1 MRIIRNDKFI
11 KQRASLGRNIS
22 IAGLVIL
29 VIGLLI
35 SFSAPQLFLLSFL
48 CLLIGFLCS
57 QVGIYLANRYIR
69 IDRPDEVLQKA
80 LKGFDDRYALYL
92 YTSPAGNVFLTP
104 TKCVV
109 FTVKLQSGPIE
120 YRAGKWHHRTGGL
133 KRLFGW
139 MTQEGL
145 GNPTRDAET
154 ENASLQRYI
163 TKKLPDVEVAI
174 QPVIVFSSPT
184 AELNTAGAPIPAIHA
199 KKLKE
204 WLRSTG
210 KAGGFTA
217 ETHDKLAEI
226 LEAQGTTTKSI
237 SSASAEES

>member
-11 KQRASLGRNIS
+11 KQRAGLGRNIS

-35 SFSAPQLFLLSFL
+35 SFSAPELVFLSLL

-57 QVGIYLANRYIR
+57 QIGIYLGNRYIR
-69 IDRPDEVLQKA
+69 LDRPDEVLQKA
-80 LKGFDDRYALYL
+80 LKGFDDRYALYI

-104 TKCVV
+104 TQCVV
-109 FTVKLQSGPIE
+109 FTVKLQSGAIE
-120 YRAGKWHHRTGGL
+120 YRNGKWHHRVRGL
-133 KRLFGW
+133 KRVLGW

-154 ENASLQRYI
+154 ESASLQRYFA
-163 TKKLPDVEVAI
+163 KKLPGLDI
-174 QPVIVFSSPT
+174 PLQPVIVFSSPT
-184 AELNTAGAPIPAIHA
+184 AEINAAGTSIPAIHA

-204 WLRSTG
+204 WLRSIS
-210 KAGGFTA
+210 KSGGLTA
-217 ETHDKLAEI
+217 ETRGRLAE
-226 LEAQGTTTKSI
+226 LFESQAT
-237 SSASAEES
+237 SSQSVSAGEK

>member
-35 SFSAPQLFLLSFL
+35 SFSAPELVYLSFL

-57 QVGIYLANRYIR
+57 QVGIYLGNRYIR

-80 LKGFDDRYALYL
+80 LKGFDDRYTLYQ

-104 TKCVV
+104 TNCVV
-109 FTVKLQSGPIE
+109 FTVKLQSGSIE
-120 YRAGKWHHRTGGL
+120 YRNGKWHHRTAGL
-133 KRLFGW
+133 KRLLGW

-154 ENASLQRYI
+154 ESASLQRYFA
-163 TKKLPDVEVAI
+163 KKLPGLDVPI
-174 QPVIVFSSPT
+174 QPVVVFSSPT
-184 AELNTAGAPIPAIHA
+184 AEINATGTPIPAIHA

-204 WLRSTG
+204 WLRTTG
-210 KAGGFTA
+210 KSGSLT
-217 ETHDKLAEI
+217 TDLHNQLAEL
-226 LEAQGTTTKSI
+226 LEAQDSSTKSI
-237 SSASAEES
+237 SSAPAEE